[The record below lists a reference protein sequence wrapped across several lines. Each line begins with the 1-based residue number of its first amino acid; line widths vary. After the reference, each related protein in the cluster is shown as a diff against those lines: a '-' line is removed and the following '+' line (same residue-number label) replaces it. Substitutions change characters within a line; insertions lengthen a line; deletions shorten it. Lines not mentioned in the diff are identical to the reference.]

1 MDDVDLLVIGGGI
14 NGAGIARDASGRGLR
29 VLLCEQHDL
38 AAHTSSASSK
48 LIHGGLRYLE
58 QGEFGLVRKA
68 LGEREVVR
76 RQAPHLVH
84 PLRFVLPW
92 EPHLRPRWMLRAGLW
107 LYDHL
112 GRRSPAFPAS
122 RALELQHDP
131 LGQWLSPALRQA
143 FSYADAQVDDARLV
157 LLNAL
162 DAAQRGAQ
170 VQVRSRCIDLHP
182 VQGRWRAVLESADGQ
197 RHPVNARAVVNA
209 AGPWAGGLLER
220 MQARSGGPA
229 LRLVQGSHIVLRRPW
244 PDDSACLLQQPDGR
258 VVFLLP
264 FAHDH
269 LLVGTT
275 DTDYRGDPARCS
287 VLPSEVTY
295 LCEAANRYLRD
306 PIAPDEVVWAFAG
319 VRPLLADPDPRAA
332 QLSRDYRLQVQ
343 VDPAPALHVLG
354 GKLTTYRVLAE
365 EALDLLRPALPQMGP
380 AWTPHRRAR
389 ACWRWHRG
397 CPQVSRDAGPGPMAV
412 AARNCCRVY
421 TACTIWARTSAVACM
436 HAKWTSCAN
445 ASGRVTPTISCG
457 AGASWGC
464 AWMLRRWHGCRH
476 GWRVGSL
483 SHGKGS
489 DPRDATCANPGWQ
502 LPGQPRATRS
512 MH

>member
-1 MDDVDLLVIGGGI
+1 MDDLDLLVIGGGI

-68 LGEREVVR
+68 LGERETVR

-122 RALELQHDP
+122 HALDLQRDP
-131 LGQWLSPALRQA
+131 LGRWLSPSLRHG

-170 VQVRSRCIDLHP
+170 VRVRSRCIDLRP
-182 VQGRWRAVLESADGQ
+182 VQGRWQAILESADGQ
-197 RHPVNARAVVNA
+197 PHPVTARAVVNA
-209 AGPWAGGLLER
+209 AGPWAGGLLEQ
-220 MQARSGGPA
+220 MQGRGDGPA

-244 PDDSACLLQQPDGR
+244 PSDSACLLQQPDGR

-287 VLPSEVTY
+287 VLPAEVTY
-295 LCEAANRYLRD
+295 LCDAANRYLRD
-306 PIAPDEVVWAFAG
+306 PIAAEDVVWRFAG

-332 QLSRDYRLQVQ
+332 RLRRDYRLQLQ
-343 VDPAPALHVLG
+343 SHPAPALHVLG

-365 EALDLLRPALPQMGP
+365 EALELLRPALPQMGP
-380 AWTPHRRAR
+380 AWTAGGDPLPGSDWGDATQ
-389 ACWRWHRG
+389 ACSRLQSLAPWLPSGIAQRW
-397 CPQVSRDAGPGPMAV
+397 
-412 AARNCCRVY
+412 
-421 TACTIWARTSAVACM
+421 
-436 HAKWTSCAN
+436 
-445 ASGRVTPTISCG
+445 
-457 AGASWGC
+457 AGAYGSRSAELLQGVQGLHDLGEAFGGGLHACEVDFLRRHEWALDSDDVLWRRSKLGLRLDAAQVARLQ
-464 AWMLRRWHGCRH
+464 AWMEGRIPFPQ
-476 GWRVGSL
+476 
-483 SHGKGS
+483 KG
-489 DPRDATCANPGWQ
+489 
-502 LPGQPRATRS
+502 L
-512 MH
+512 

>member
-92 EPHLRPRWMLRAGLW
+92 EPHLRPRWMLRVGLW

-112 GRRSPAFPAS
+112 GRRGPAFPAS
-122 RALELQHDP
+122 RALELQRDP
-131 LGQWLSPALRQA
+131 LGQWLSPTLRQA

-170 VQVRSRCIDLHP
+170 VRVRSRCTDLHP
-182 VQGRWRAVLESADGQ
+182 VQGRWRAVVESADGQ
-197 RHPVNARAVVNA
+197 PHPVNARAVVNA
-209 AGPWAGGLLER
+209 AAPWAGRLPGR
-220 MQARSGGPA
+220 RPGRSGGPA
-229 LRLVQGSHIVLRRPW
+229 LRLVQGSRIVLRRPW

-269 LLVGTT
+269 LLLGTT
-275 DTDYRGDPARCS
+275 DTDDRGDPARCS

-306 PIAPDEVVWAFAG
+306 PIAPEEVVWAFAG

-332 QLSRDYRLQVQ
+332 KLSRDYRLQVQ

-380 AWTPHRRAR
+380 AWTARGDPLPGSDWGDAAQAGSHLLALAPWLPAGIARRWAGAYGSRSAELLQGVQGLHDLGEDFGGGLHAR
-389 ACWRWHRG
+389 EVDFLREREWACDSDDILWHRSKLG
-397 CPQVSRDAGPGPMAV
+397 LRLDAAQV
-412 AARNCCRVY
+412 ARLQ
-421 TACTIWARTSAVACM
+421 
-436 HAKWTSCAN
+436 
-445 ASGRVTPTISCG
+445 
-457 AGASWGC
+457 
-464 AWMLRRWHGCRH
+464 AWMRGRIPF
-476 GWRVGSL
+476 
-483 SHGKGS
+483 
-489 DPRDATCANPGWQ
+489 PRNG
-502 LPGQPRATRS
+502 L
-512 MH
+512 